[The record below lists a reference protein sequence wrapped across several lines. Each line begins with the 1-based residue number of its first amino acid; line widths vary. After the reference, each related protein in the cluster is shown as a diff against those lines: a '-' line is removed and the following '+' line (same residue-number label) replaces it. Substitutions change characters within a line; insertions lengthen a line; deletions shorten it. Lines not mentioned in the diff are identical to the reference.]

1 MENLGRGTKPTGM
14 TPSHG
19 VARTSEFRQNQI
31 TMPRLQSRT
40 QLSRSAPRRGEPSC
54 WKTEAEAVA
63 FVVCHALGLETGTG
77 SSDYIQLYHGDA
89 NLLKE
94 SLEVVQRTSTVI
106 LGAISPK
113 EAVSTPAMAEV
124 LQ

>member
-1 MENLGRGTKPTGM
+1 
-14 TPSHG
+14 
-19 VARTSEFRQNQI
+19 
-31 TMPRLQSRT
+31 
-40 QLSRSAPRRGEPSC
+40 
-54 WKTEAEAVA
+54 
-63 FVVCHALGLETGTG
+63 VVCHALGLETGTG

-106 LGAISPK
+106 LGVISPK
-113 EAVSTPAMAEV
+113 DAVSTTAITEV

>member
-1 MENLGRGTKPTGM
+1 MLTGNSESEK
-14 TPSHG
+14 T
-19 VARTSEFRQNQI
+19 TS
-31 TMPRLQSRT
+31 RLRFANG
-40 QLSRSAPRRGEPSC
+40 LR
-54 WKTEAEAVA
+54 
-63 FVVCHALGLETGTG
+63 LETGTG

-113 EAVSTPAMAEV
+113 DTGGTSPTMEV
-124 LQ
+124 R

>member
-1 MENLGRGTKPTGM
+1 MNTCTAQVRTNSKV
-14 TPSHG
+14 
-19 VARTSEFRQNQI
+19 VAS
-31 TMPRLQSRT
+31 L
-40 QLSRSAPRRGEPSC
+40 LSSTAG
-54 WKTEAEAVA
+54 
-63 FVVCHALGLETGTG
+63 LGLETGTG

-113 EAVSTPAMAEV
+113 DAGSTTAIAEV
-124 LQ
+124 QQ